1 MGSFK
6 LYFRLI
12 ALIPLLLLLSGCLE
26 YSITTQVMPDG
37 RILRTVIVKGDS
49 VNIFKGSFPLPAD
62 SSWTISTRLESRNE
76 KDIKEGK
83 VFVYEARKEF
93 NNVEALNRDFFHD
106 STLSAHIAIKVILK
120 KKFNWFYNRYEYS
133 ETYSRLFPFRSEP
146 VSDYL
151 NENELKIHLAN
162 EKEIYY
168 APDQDQI
175 LFVQDTLNLPVLSQ
189 TDSLRFK
196 ALRDTIE
203 QKFESWQKIN
213 IYNDF
218 YQLITDA
225 LRKLGKDADTADSR
239 ALFYLYLDKERTFET
254 GIEND
259 DAFIN
264 AASAY
269 FKVNPLKLQAAD
281 PEGFASF
288 SKKFRIAA
296 YSLETYTNS
305 VLMPG
310 MIVLTNA
317 GKSDLNVASW
327 TFKIE
332 NFYASDYTMMVE
344 SRVVNKWFVVV
355 AAIVM
360 ILLVGFVLL
369 RLFRK

>member
-1 MGSFK
+1 
-6 LYFRLI
+6 
-12 ALIPLLLLLSGCLE
+12 
-26 YSITTQVMPDG
+26 
-37 RILRTVIVKGDS
+37 
-49 VNIFKGSFPLPAD
+49 
-62 SSWTISTRLESRNE
+62 
-76 KDIKEGK
+76 
-83 VFVYEARKEF
+83 
-93 NNVEALNRDFFHD
+93 
-106 STLSAHIAIKVILK
+106 
-120 KKFNWFYNRYEYS
+120 
-133 ETYSRLFPFRSEP
+133 
-146 VSDYL
+146 
-151 NENELKIHLAN
+151 
-162 EKEIYY
+162 
-168 APDQDQI
+168 
-175 LFVQDTLNLPVLSQ
+175 
-189 TDSLRFK
+189 
-196 ALRDTIE
+196 
-203 QKFESWQKIN
+203 
-213 IYNDF
+213 
-218 YQLITDA
+218 
-225 LRKLGKDADTADSR
+225 
-239 ALFYLYLDKERTFET
+239 LFYLYLDKERTFET